1 MEFGESANQAWE
13 TFARTGLHC
22 HFASSLGASRRNR
35 EKKTGASSAPVRNT
49 RKNMARNCRGHGQ
62 LAARSLV
69 CVQIIARHSRSM
81 LLKIVNAGLA
91 DHYRKSWAR
100 P

>member
-1 MEFGESANQAWE
+1 MQFGESVNEAWE
-13 TFARTGLHC
+13 TFARTGLLC
-22 HFASSLGASRRNR
+22 HFALSLGASLRKR
-35 EKKTGASSAPVRNT
+35 EKKTGALSAPVRNT
-49 RKNMARNCRGHGQ
+49 RKNMARNCREHGQ

-69 CVQIIARHSRSM
+69 CVQIIARRRRSM
-81 LLKIVNAGLA
+81 LLKIVTPGLA

>member
-1 MEFGESANQAWE
+1 
-13 TFARTGLHC
+13 
-22 HFASSLGASRRNR
+22 
-35 EKKTGASSAPVRNT
+35 
-49 RKNMARNCRGHGQ
+49 
-62 LAARSLV
+62 LV